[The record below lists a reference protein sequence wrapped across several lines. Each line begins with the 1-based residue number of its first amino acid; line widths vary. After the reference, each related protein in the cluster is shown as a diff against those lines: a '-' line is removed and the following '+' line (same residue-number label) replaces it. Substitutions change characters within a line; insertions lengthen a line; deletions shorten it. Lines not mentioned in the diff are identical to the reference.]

1 MISPCPKCGA
11 TKTDPVPHDVK
22 YDLVWAFGYR
32 LQRCSRCRAARYIP
46 RHNGKSRGSSPVAT
60 RLQNT
65 TWLAEERGAIG
76 MADAGPQPNKDQVT
90 AADSSQRDIHHCPA
104 CGSTGYHRT
113 KRTTKERML
122 RRPPMA
128 RCESCGLRFP
138 YPGHGEESSQPLQ
151 PVGAAATGPR
161 SAEEGNGRSMAN
173 EKSQPEAPKQVATA
187 ESLYGNLLRC
197 PACGSTKHHR
207 TQRTKLERMLQRPP
221 MGRCERCGKRFPY
234 LRRHDESPDSV
245 ESGEAVAGTNHMR
258 EEGRGPRT
266 TQESA
271 QANVDKQGTTD
282 DSSNRE
288 MSRCP
293 FCGSTAYR
301 RSRRST
307 LEHLLLRPKM
317 ARCSHCRKR
326 FPFPKR

>member
-11 TKTDPVPHDVK
+11 TKTDPVPHDIK
-22 YDLVWAFGYR
+22 YELVWAFGYR

-46 RHNGKSRGSSPVAT
+46 RHRAKSRGSSPVENEPQST
-60 RLQNT
+60 R
-65 TWLAEERGAIG
+65 WLAEERGTLG
-76 MADAGPQPNKDQVT
+76 TADASPEPNKHQGS
-90 AADSSQRDIHHCPA
+90 AADSFERDVRHCPA
-104 CGSTGYHRT
+104 CGGTGYHRT
-113 KRTTKERML
+113 RRTTKERLL

-138 YPGHGEESSQPLQ
+138 YPGHREEYPEPMK
-151 PVGAAATGPR
+151 PVGAAATGSR
-161 SAEEGNGRSMAN
+161 SKEKGNALNMAN
-173 EKSQPEAPKQVATA
+173 EKSQLEAPKQQAPA
-187 ESLYGNLLRC
+187 ESLQGNLLRC

-221 MGRCERCGKRFPY
+221 TGRCERCGKRFPY
-234 LRRHDESPDSV
+234 LGRNDESPDSV
-245 ESGEAVAGTNHMR
+245 ESGEAVASINHVR

-266 TQESA
+266 TEESA
-271 QANVDKQGTTD
+271 QANVDKQGATA
-282 DSSNRE
+282 DSSDRE
-288 MSRCP
+288 LSRCP

-307 LEHLLLRPKM
+307 LEHLLLSPKM

-326 FPFPKR
+326 FPFPER